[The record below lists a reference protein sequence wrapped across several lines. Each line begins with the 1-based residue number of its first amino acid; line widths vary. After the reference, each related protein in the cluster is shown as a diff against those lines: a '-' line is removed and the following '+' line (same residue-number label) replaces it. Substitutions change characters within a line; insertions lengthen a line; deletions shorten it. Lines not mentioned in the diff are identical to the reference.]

1 MATREEEW
9 GNVLSLREK
18 GNLNVVLR
26 DRLMTDAA
34 LGGPRPIKSEHSY
47 SLLACSPP
55 PSPATRNSNQHTPNS
70 ISIEGFAGST
80 CISINSNLHS
90 VEHHKT
96 LGLRS
101 RIDGTDIVFHGIY
114 SIVFIFKRLYLF
126 LFAFFFE
133 HFIIRLPLQCFP
145 FYFYQHLPYYP
156 ISYFQFFWYFII
168 TYFSYFPHFL
178 WYFSISFFQVSILS
192 IFPIPTLSQIV
203 SLQSFHSILPLPLQF
218 SWSSGPL
225 QLRSFHFTSRIL
237 RIIFLIKNIYFFI
250 KRTRMLIV

>member
-126 LFAFFFE
+126 LFAFFWTFY
-133 HFIIRLPLQCFP
+133 HSSPFTMLPL
-145 FYFYQHLPYYP
+145 L
-156 ISYFQFFWYFII
+156 
-168 TYFSYFPHFL
+168 FL
-178 WYFSISFFQVSILS
+178 STSSILS
-192 IFPIPTLSQIV
+192 NFIFPVFLIFYNYIFFIFPTLSLIFFHFLFPSFHTFNFSNSH
-203 SLQSFHSILPLPLQF
+203 SLTNSFSPILSFHS
-218 SWSSGPL
+218 SSP
-225 QLRSFHFTSRIL
+225 FT
-237 RIIFLIKNIYFFI
+237 IFLEFWSTPTSFLSLHLPDFTDNIPD
-250 KRTRMLIV
+250 